1 MLKILRKPQFRFG
14 LLVLGFITAWYV
26 VMSFRPIVMSLR
38 MAVTDY
44 QILDP
49 GNSPWVGAENFKT
62 LLFDY
67 TLFRTAAKNTAV
79 YALMVTLAT
88 IPLSLAIA
96 AALAHV
102 GRGRGFYQGAIFL
115 PVVVSMAAIALLFR
129 HLMDPGGVLNHLLV
143 SVGLPKWSWLVG
155 ARSVMPSIAAIAT
168 WKGLGGNVV
177 IMLAGLLS
185 IPEEL
190 YDAAKVDGAGALRQF
205 QHVTL
210 PLLGPTLKLV
220 LILVTIG
227 SLQAY
232 QGVMILTNG
241 GPANHTFLINQ
252 FVVEEAFSNFRF
264 GMASAGAF
272 ILLVVSL
279 VIVVFQLRIMRSDW
293 EY

>member
-1 MLKILRKPQFRFG
+1 MLKVLRKPQFRFG
-14 LLVLGFITAWYV
+14 LLVLGFVTAWYV
-26 VMSFRPIVMSLR
+26 ILSFRPIVMSLK

-49 GNSPWVGAENFKT
+49 GNSPWVGVEHFKT

-67 TLFRTAAKNTAV
+67 TLFITAAKNTAV
-79 YALMVTLAT
+79 YALIVTLAT
-88 IPLSLAIA
+88 IPLSLALA
-96 AALAHV
+96 SALAHAV
-102 GRGRGFYQGAIFL
+102 RGRGFYQGAIFL

-129 HLMDPGGVLNHLLV
+129 HLMDPGGVLNHLLN

-155 ARSVMPSIAAIAT
+155 ANSVMPSIAAIAV
-168 WKGLGGNVV
+168 WKGQGGNVV
-177 IMLAGLLS
+177 IMLAGLLA

-205 QHVTL
+205 RHVTL

-232 QGVMILTNG
+232 QGVMIMTNG
-241 GPANHTFLINQ
+241 GPANHTFMINQ
-252 FVVEEAFSNFRF
+252 FVIEEAFSNFRF
-264 GMASAGAF
+264 GLASAGSF
-272 ILLVVSL
+272 IFLIVSL
-279 VIVVFQLRIMRSDW
+279 GIAVFQLRIMKSDW